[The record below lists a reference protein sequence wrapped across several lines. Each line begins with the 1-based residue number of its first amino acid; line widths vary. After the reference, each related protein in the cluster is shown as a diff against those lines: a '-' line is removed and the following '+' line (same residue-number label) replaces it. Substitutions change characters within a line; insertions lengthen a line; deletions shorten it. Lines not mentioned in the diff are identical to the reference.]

1 MRTVGKVKKWF
12 NNKGWGFIEQKD
24 GGRDVFVH
32 YSAIQEP
39 GFKSLEVGQEVEFD
53 IVETPDGRLQAANVV
68 KL

>member
-1 MRTVGKVKKWF
+1 MRTVGQVKKWF
-12 NNKGWGFIEQKD
+12 NNKGWGFIEQKE

-53 IVETPDGRLQAANVV
+53 IVETPDGRLQASNVT